1 MYIVG
6 VTGGIGSGK
15 SEAAKTFAN
24 LSVPVIDLDDIAR
37 QITQKN
43 NPGYVEITKNFGNK
57 YLDKNKEL
65 NRKSLKID
73 IFNSIEVKRKIE
85 SILHPIILTEYKKQ
99 IIKYKSEK
107 YIVIM
112 IALLFETENYL
123 KLIDE
128 SLLIDCDEEN
138 QFDRVGSRDRLD
150 KNLIKSIIKSQL
162 SRVQRIKRADNIIIN
177 NLSKDKLK
185 DKIYKYHNDLKL
197 RIDNKLDD

>member
-15 SEAAKTFAN
+15 SEAAKTFTS
-24 LSVPVIDLDDIAR
+24 LSVPVVDLDDIAR
-37 QITQKN
+37 RITQKN
-43 NPGYVEITKNFGNK
+43 YPGYVEITKNFGNK

-65 NRKSLKID
+65 RRKSLKID
-73 IFNSIEVKRKIE
+73 IFNSCEVREKIE
-85 SILHPIILTEYKKQ
+85 SILHPIILTECKKQ

-162 SRVQRIKRADNIIIN
+162 PREQRIKRADNIIIN

>member
-162 SRVQRIKRADNIIIN
+162 PREQRIKRADNIIIN

-197 RIDNKLDD
+197 RIDKK

>member
-15 SEAAKTFAN
+15 SEAAKTFTI

-37 QITQKN
+37 RITQKN
-43 NPGYVEITKNFGNK
+43 YPGYVEITKNFGNK

-128 SLLIDCDEEN
+128 SLLIDCDEES
-138 QFDRVGSRDRLD
+138 QFDRVSSRDKLD

-197 RIDNKLDD
+197 RIDKK

>member
-197 RIDNKLDD
+197 RIDKK

>member
-15 SEAAKTFAN
+15 SEAAKTFAS

-73 IFNSIEVKRKIE
+73 IFNSSEVKRKIE

-107 YIVIM
+107 YVVIM
-112 IALLFETENYL
+112 IALLFETESYL

-128 SLLIDCDEEN
+128 SLLIDCDEES
-138 QFDRVGSRDRLD
+138 QFDRVSSRDKLD

-197 RIDNKLDD
+197 RIDKK